1 MRPYDEAL
9 ENCTLFIYLFI
20 FLGSFPMRNIL
31 YNKEE
36 TLFMKLT
43 LQFDDLIMA
52 LMDEGKIRPPFV
64 Y

>member
-9 ENCTLFIYLFI
+9 EHC
-20 FLGSFPMRNIL
+20 
-31 YNKEE
+31 

-52 LMDEGKIRPPFV
+52 LMDEGKIRPPFD